1 MRKPDQHPF
10 LVLMEDEIIHT
21 DDHPFC
27 SIDPTCGCH
36 EDLELIA
43 EVHAAVEQG
52 LITPEEAMLI
62 IQGKTL

>member
-1 MRKPDQHPF
+1 MANHHQPR

-21 DDHPFC
+21 DEHPFC

-36 EDLELIA
+36 EGPVLIA
-43 EVHAAVEQG
+43 EVHEAVKQG
-52 LITPEEAMLI
+52 LITPEEAALI